1 MKKDRK
7 PSLWG
12 THDILKGDKK
22 TNRHLNGILGGFDT
36 SSRFFCKLVQCQIAP
51 HNWWVHEKI
60 EHTGSV
66 KNRTDEGNHLAT
78 APRVDVFYI
87 LPR

>member
-1 MKKDRK
+1 MTIRNQGVDHQYHHMYLGNEGRK

-12 THDILKGDKK
+12 AHDILKGDIRK

-36 SSRFFCKLVQCQIAP
+36 SSRFFHKLAQCQIAP

-60 EHTGSV
+60 EHTGSS
-66 KNRTDEGNHLAT
+66 
-78 APRVDVFYI
+78 
-87 LPR
+87 